1 MKTSKTLV
9 VISCLIALLALLAA
23 GTGVLYRGE
32 GASYE
37 ATSLRGE
44 KVMIYGHGL
53 YRYDPASM
61 AAQGISQDIVTL
73 IVGIPLLL
81 ISLRLYRQG
90 RLRGQLLLSGTLAY
104 FLYTYTSM
112 AFGAAFNPLFLVYVA
127 IFSLSLFAFIIAMLS
142 VDVRALP
149 AHFTE
154 KLPRRAISI
163 FMFAGGGFLLLA
175 WLGRIVPGM
184 SGGVPVGLLTNTT
197 LFIQVM
203 DLGLIVPLM
212 ALAGILLLR
221 RAPLGYL
228 LSSVALIKF
237 MTMGIA
243 LVAMITGQLVDGD
256 VVPMAEATIF
266 IIMAIAGITMAFVL
280 LRDLRD
286 TAVPQAAGAASF
298 AANAR

>member
-1 MKTSKTLV
+1 MKVSKPLV
-9 VISCLIALLALLAA
+9 ILSYLIALLALLAA
-23 GTGVLYRGE
+23 GTGVLYQGE

-37 ATSLRGE
+37 VTSLRGE
-44 KVMIYGHGL
+44 KVMLYGHGL
-53 YRYDPASM
+53 YRYDPMSF

-73 IVGIPLLL
+73 VVGIPLLL
-81 ISLRLYRQG
+81 VGLMMYRRG
-90 RLRGQLLLSGTLAY
+90 RLRGQLLLTGTLAY

-127 IFSLSLFAFIIAMLS
+127 LFSLSLFAFIIAMLS
-142 VDVRALP
+142 VDVRVLP

-175 WLGRIVPGM
+175 WLGRIMPGL
-184 SGGVPVGLLTNTT
+184 GGGAPVGLLTSTT
-197 LFIQVM
+197 LFIQVL

-221 RAPLGYL
+221 RQPLGYL
-228 LSSVALIKF
+228 LTSVALIKF

-243 LVAMITGQLVDGD
+243 LVAMIIGQTLAGD
-256 VVPMAEATIF
+256 VVPVVEAAIF
-266 IIMAIAGITMAFVL
+266 IIMAAAGIMMAVL
-280 LRDLRD
+280 LMRDLHETGATQPIPGARL
-286 TAVPQAAGAASF
+286 AGSVQ
-298 AANAR
+298 